1 MIQAPAFT
9 VPEPAA
15 GHDIHHG
22 SIPQVILYY
31 EREEMR
37 QEREVSML
45 VSTLTAIHVLGV
57 VIWIGGVA
65 FVTMIV
71 FPMLIKMENSL
82 EKVLFFQGIEHRFA
96 RIAKSSLA
104 VVGLT
109 GGGLLYEN
117 GEWRILFTMDGIGP
131 TLMLVV
137 WTFYLLVL
145 LFEGK
150 IFRMIFGGKAGQD
163 TNKVFALL
171 SGFHWVVLG
180 LSLLAIGVG
189 VWAGHGGVLR

>member
-1 MIQAPAFT
+1 M
-9 VPEPAA
+9 
-15 GHDIHHG
+15 
-22 SIPQVILYY
+22 
-31 EREEMR
+31 
-37 QEREVSML
+37 EVSML
-45 VSTLTAIHVLGV
+45 FSTLTALHVLGV

-71 FPMLIKMENSL
+71 FPMLTRMENSL

-96 RIAKSSLA
+96 RIAKISLA

-109 GGGLLYEN
+109 GAWLLYET
-117 GEWRILFTMDGIGP
+117 GEWRILFSIAGIGP
-131 TLMLVV
+131 TLMLAV

-150 IFRMIFGGKAGQD
+150 IFRKIFGGKTEQD
-163 TNKVFALL
+163 ANKVFALL
-171 SGFHWVVLG
+171 SRFHWVVLG

-189 VWAGHGGVLR
+189 VWTGHGGALR